1 MLQRVG
7 AKGRDEHE
15 ESMSPERARR
25 ILVVEDDADISALL
39 RARFEQEGFEVT
51 EASDAASVEWA
62 LAQGPIDLVTLDIGL
77 ERESGFA
84 LLRTIRGIGG
94 APVIMISGKCEE
106 IDRVL
111 GLELGADDYITKPFS
126 LREVVARVH
135 AVIRRAATPP
145 PSPERAGGA
154 EGDILSFEGG
164 VLDCQKRTFQ
174 AASGEAVPLT
184 AAEFNLLV
192 LFLRNPQRVLTRDAI
207 MNALK
212 GHDWSVFDRSVDAAI
227 ARLRKKCEPD
237 PSEPRYIKTVR
248 GAGYVLAA
256 KVARKSR

>member
-1 MLQRVG
+1 
-7 AKGRDEHE
+7 
-15 ESMSPERARR
+15 
-25 ILVVEDDADISALL
+25 
-39 RARFEQEGFEVT
+39 
-51 EASDAASVEWA
+51 
-62 LAQGPIDLVTLDIGL
+62 
-77 ERESGFA
+77 
-84 LLRTIRGIGG
+84 
-94 APVIMISGKCEE
+94 MISGKCEE

-145 PSPERAGGA
+145 PSPERADGA

>member
-1 MLQRVG
+1 
-7 AKGRDEHE
+7 
-15 ESMSPERARR
+15 MSPERARR

-184 AAEFNLLV
+184 GAEFNLLV